1 MIKVVHCINSFSS
14 LSGGVGF
21 ALKNLIENYNN
32 VEHIVL
38 TLSDS
43 QKLLEINSK
52 RVKIKVFKR
61 NGPFNFSYSKDL
73 EVYLINFIS
82 KNTYSVVHMHGLWS
96 GLSYS
101 ILKTVKLTN
110 VKLIIS
116 PHGMLSKFS
125 LRRRFFQKKI
135 LAYLFEKKLFSI
147 ANYIHALNNFE
158 KKCVSNFCRK
168 STTKIIPHAYNF
180 TFLEKNLNNIW
191 KKRVKFRKKLIYL
204 GRIHKTKGLFELLDA
219 VKLIKYQNLKLNFDI
234 EIIGFG
240 EKQLVMSIKKYIDK
254 NNLDVNISGPAFGD
268 MKKKK
273 FMNSHGIILPSMTE
287 GFPMSLVEASS
298 YGLPLFVTK
307 ESNIDWVNN
316 GVNGFSFDFNVKNIK
331 KLLINFN
338 NASHENLMTMGIK
351 NYFDAKINCDSS
363 QVNNLWTKLYYK

>member
-1 MIKVVHCINSFSS
+1 M
-14 LSGGVGF
+14 
-21 ALKNLIENYNN
+21 
-32 VEHIVL
+32 
-38 TLSDS
+38 
-43 QKLLEINSK
+43 
-52 RVKIKVFKR
+52 
-61 NGPFNFSYSKDL
+61 
-73 EVYLINFIS
+73 
-82 KNTYSVVHMHGLWS
+82 
-96 GLSYS
+96 
-101 ILKTVKLTN
+101 
-110 VKLIIS
+110 
-116 PHGMLSKFS
+116 
-125 LRRRFFQKKI
+125 
-135 LAYLFEKKLFSI
+135 
-147 ANYIHALNNFE
+147 
-158 KKCVSNFCRK
+158 
-168 STTKIIPHAYNF
+168 
-180 TFLEKNLNNIW
+180 
-191 KKRVKFRKKLIYL
+191 
-204 GRIHKTKGLFELLDA
+204 
-219 VKLIKYQNLKLNFDI
+219 KLNFDI

-273 FMNSHGIILPSMTE
+273 FINSHGIILPSMTE